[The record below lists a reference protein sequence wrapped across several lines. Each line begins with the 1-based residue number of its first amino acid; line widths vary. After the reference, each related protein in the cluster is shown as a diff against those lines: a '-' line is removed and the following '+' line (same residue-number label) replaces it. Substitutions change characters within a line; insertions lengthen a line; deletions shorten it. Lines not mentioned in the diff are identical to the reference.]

1 MGNQCTYYPE
11 PGPEGDTG
19 AGGVC
24 LDCMDEGYA
33 TYFCSQVCY
42 ETNLVRCWCKLRGGS
57 MLTIY
62 DRRHIERPS
71 TTSEVL
77 GTPQTSWISSIPR
90 ETWRLLLHSLL
101 WSPLESGR
109 NSQDGGHGTD
119 GEAGVGGLVVY
130 TLHSRHH

>member
-1 MGNQCTYYPE
+1 
-11 PGPEGDTG
+11 
-19 AGGVC
+19 
-24 LDCMDEGYA
+24 
-33 TYFCSQVCY
+33 
-42 ETNLVRCWCKLRGGS
+42 